1 MSRIVSALALLLC
14 ACTSAPPLVRTAVPS
29 PTEPVST
36 LSPTETPA
44 SGRKPQIPQ
53 RVDPD
58 FLRAANSFALT
69 LTAQLGRQGG
79 EAQNVFLS
87 PANVAVAL
95 AMTAN
100 GARGETLQS
109 MLAALNMRD
118 LDLEAINSNFAAL
131 QALLERKDAGAT
143 ITIANALWAQAG
155 VDFHADFLQR
165 TQRFYNARIEALDFN
180 QREAAVAINDWVR
193 RQTNDKITKIVDR
206 IQPETILFLTSAIYF
221 NGKWEIPFN
230 PEFTQD
236 RPFYLLDGS
245 AKPTPTMYRMD
256 DMEYL
261 KGEGFQA
268 VRLPY
273 AGGGVRMVI
282 ILPDA
287 DRTLAQFVD
296 QLTIEQWERWR
307 EQFAVKEGQLY
318 LPRFTTRYDAQLN
331 EALKA
336 MGMATA
342 FDGGRADFSGMR
354 PIPPNVFISQVRHVA
369 YVDVNEAGTE
379 AAAVTSVEMGI
390 TSAMPIEEPFV
401 MQVDRPFFFA
411 IEETSTGSILFTGL
425 ITEP

>member
-1 MSRIVSALALLLC
+1 MLC
-14 ACTSAPPLVRTAVPS
+14 ACAGAPLPAPTAPPAEPMPTATSA
-29 PTEPVST
+29 
-36 LSPTETPA
+36 ETPGSA
-44 SGRKPQIPQ
+44 GKPRAPQ
-53 RVDPD
+53 RLDPA
-58 FLRAANSFALT
+58 FLRAVNEFALE
-69 LTAQLGRQGG
+69 LTVQLGRQDAG
-79 EAQNVFLS
+79 QNVFLS
-87 PANVAVAL
+87 PANVAIAL

-109 MLAALNMRD
+109 MLSALNLNT
-118 LDLEAINSNFAAL
+118 LDLETVNSNFAAL
-131 QALLERKDAGAT
+131 QALLVRDEPGAT
-143 ITIANALWAQAG
+143 IAIANALWARAG
-155 VDFHADFLQR
+155 VAFNADFLQR
-165 TQRFYNARIEALDFN
+165 TQGFYDARIEALDFD
-180 QREAAVAINDWVR
+180 QPDAPKTINEWVR
-193 RQTNDKITKIVDR
+193 RQTNDKIPAVVER
-206 IQPETILFLTSAIYF
+206 IPEEIILLLMSAIYF
-221 NGKWEIPFN
+221 NGKWETPFN

-236 RPFYLLDGS
+236 RPFYLLNGTT
-245 AKPTPTMYRMD
+245 KELPTMYRSD
-256 DMEYL
+256 DFEYL
-261 KGEGFQA
+261 KGDGFQA

-287 DRTLAQFVD
+287 DRTLAQLTD
-296 QLTIEQWERWR
+296 QLSIENWESWR
-307 EQFAVKEGQLY
+307 EQFSVKEGQLY

>member
-1 MSRIVSALALLLC
+1 MLC
-14 ACTSAPPLVRTAVPS
+14 ACAGAPLPAPTAPLAEPMPTATSA
-29 PTEPVST
+29 
-36 LSPTETPA
+36 ETPGSA
-44 SGRKPQIPQ
+44 GKPRAPQ
-53 RVDPD
+53 RLDPA
-58 FLRAANSFALT
+58 FLRAVNEFALE
-69 LTAQLGRQGG
+69 LTVQLGRQDAG
-79 EAQNVFLS
+79 QNVFLS
-87 PANVAVAL
+87 PANVAIAL

-109 MLAALNMRD
+109 MLSALNLNT
-118 LDLEAINSNFAAL
+118 LDLETVNSNFAAL
-131 QALLERKDAGAT
+131 QALLVRDEPGAT
-143 ITIANALWAQAG
+143 IAIANALWARAG
-155 VDFHADFLQR
+155 VAFNADFLQR
-165 TQRFYNARIEALDFN
+165 TQGFYDARIEALDFD
-180 QREAAVAINDWVR
+180 QPDAPKTINEWVR
-193 RQTNDKITKIVDR
+193 RQTNDKIPAVVER
-206 IQPETILFLTSAIYF
+206 IPEEIILLLMSAIYF
-221 NGKWEIPFN
+221 NGKWETPFN

-236 RPFYLLDGS
+236 RPFYLLNGTT
-245 AKPTPTMYRMD
+245 KELPTMYRSD
-256 DMEYL
+256 DFEYL
-261 KGEGFQA
+261 KGDGFQA

-287 DRTLAQFVD
+287 DRTLAQLTD
-296 QLTIEQWERWR
+296 QLSIENWESWR
-307 EQFAVKEGQLY
+307 EQFSVKEGQLY

-390 TSAMPIEEPFV
+390 TSAMPIEETFL

>member
-1 MSRIVSALALLLC
+1 MLC
-14 ACTSAPPLVRTAVPS
+14 ACAGAPLPAPTAPPAEPMPTATSA
-29 PTEPVST
+29 
-36 LSPTETPA
+36 ETPGSA
-44 SGRKPQIPQ
+44 GKPRAPQ
-53 RVDPD
+53 RLDPA
-58 FLRAANSFALT
+58 FLRAVNEFALE
-69 LTAQLGRQGG
+69 LTVQLGRQDAG
-79 EAQNVFLS
+79 QNVFLS
-87 PANVAVAL
+87 PANVAIAL

-109 MLAALNMRD
+109 MLSALNLNT
-118 LDLEAINSNFAAL
+118 LDLETVNSNFAAL
-131 QALLERKDAGAT
+131 QALLVRDEPGAT
-143 ITIANALWAQAG
+143 IAIANALWARAG
-155 VDFHADFLQR
+155 VAFNADFLQR
-165 TQRFYNARIEALDFN
+165 TQGFYDARIEALDFD
-180 QREAAVAINDWVR
+180 QPDAPKTINEWVR
-193 RQTNDKITKIVDR
+193 RQTNDKIPAVVER
-206 IQPETILFLTSAIYF
+206 IPEETILLLMSAIYF
-221 NGKWEIPFN
+221 NGKWETPFN

-236 RPFYLLDGS
+236 RPFYLLNGTT
-245 AKPTPTMYRMD
+245 KELPTMYRSD
-256 DMEYL
+256 DFEYL
-261 KGEGFQA
+261 KGDGFQA

-287 DRTLAQFVD
+287 DRTLAQLTD
-296 QLTIEQWERWR
+296 QLSIENWESWR
-307 EQFAVKEGQLY
+307 EQFSVKEGQLY

>member
-1 MSRIVSALALLLC
+1 MLC
-14 ACTSAPPLVRTAVPS
+14 ACAGAPLPAPTAPPAEPMPTATSA
-29 PTEPVST
+29 
-36 LSPTETPA
+36 ETPGSA
-44 SGRKPQIPQ
+44 GKPRAPQ
-53 RVDPD
+53 RLDPA
-58 FLRAANSFALT
+58 FLRAVNEFALE
-69 LTAQLGRQGG
+69 LTVQLGRQDAG
-79 EAQNVFLS
+79 QNVFLS
-87 PANVAVAL
+87 PANVAIAL

-109 MLAALNMRD
+109 MLSALNLNT
-118 LDLEAINSNFAAL
+118 LDLETVNSNFAAL
-131 QALLERKDAGAT
+131 QALLVRDEPGAT
-143 ITIANALWAQAG
+143 IAIANALWARAG
-155 VDFHADFLQR
+155 VAFNADFLQR
-165 TQRFYNARIEALDFN
+165 TQGFYDARVEALDFD
-180 QREAAVAINDWVR
+180 QPDAPKTINEWVR
-193 RQTNDKITKIVDR
+193 RQTNDKIPAVVER
-206 IQPETILFLTSAIYF
+206 IPEETILLLMSAIYF
-221 NGKWEIPFN
+221 NGKWETPFN

-236 RPFYLLDGS
+236 RPFYLLNGTT
-245 AKPTPTMYRMD
+245 KELPTMYRSD
-256 DMEYL
+256 DFEYL
-261 KGEGFQA
+261 KGDGFQA

-287 DRTLAQFVD
+287 DRTLAQLMD
-296 QLTIEQWERWR
+296 QLSIENWESWR
-307 EQFAVKEGQLY
+307 EQFSVKEGQLY

>member
-1 MSRIVSALALLLC
+1 MLC
-14 ACTSAPPLVRTAVPS
+14 ACAGAPLPAPTAPPAEPMPTATSA
-29 PTEPVST
+29 
-36 LSPTETPA
+36 ETPGSA
-44 SGRKPQIPQ
+44 GKPRAPQ
-53 RVDPD
+53 RLDPA
-58 FLRAANSFALT
+58 FLRAVNEFALE
-69 LTAQLGRQGG
+69 LTVQLGRQDAG
-79 EAQNVFLS
+79 QNVFLS
-87 PANVAVAL
+87 PANVAIAL

-109 MLAALNMRD
+109 MLSALNLNT
-118 LDLEAINSNFAAL
+118 LDLETVNSNFAAL
-131 QALLERKDAGAT
+131 QALLVRDEPGAT
-143 ITIANALWAQAG
+143 IAIANALWARAG
-155 VDFHADFLQR
+155 VAFNADFLQR
-165 TQRFYNARIEALDFN
+165 TQRFYDARVEALDFD
-180 QREAAVAINDWVR
+180 QPDAPKTINEWVR
-193 RQTNDKITKIVDR
+193 RQTNDKIPAVVER
-206 IQPETILFLTSAIYF
+206 IPEEIILLLMSAIYF
-221 NGKWEIPFN
+221 NGKWETPFN

-236 RPFYLLDGS
+236 RPFYLLNGTT
-245 AKPTPTMYRMD
+245 KELPTMYRSD
-256 DMEYL
+256 DFEYL
-261 KGEGFQA
+261 KGDGFQA

-287 DRTLAQFVD
+287 DRTLAQLTD
-296 QLTIEQWERWR
+296 QLSIENWESWR
-307 EQFAVKEGQLY
+307 EQFSVKEGQLY

-390 TSAMPIEEPFV
+390 TSAMPTETFL

>member
-1 MSRIVSALALLLC
+1 MLC
-14 ACTSAPPLVRTAVPS
+14 ACASAPLPAPTAPPAEPMPTATSA
-29 PTEPVST
+29 
-36 LSPTETPA
+36 ETPGSA
-44 SGRKPQIPQ
+44 GKPRAPQ
-53 RVDPD
+53 RLDPA
-58 FLRAANSFALT
+58 FLRAVNEFALE
-69 LTAQLGRQGG
+69 LTVQLGRQDAG
-79 EAQNVFLS
+79 QNVFLS
-87 PANVAVAL
+87 PANVAIAL

-109 MLAALNMRD
+109 MLSALNLNT
-118 LDLEAINSNFAAL
+118 LDLETVNSNFAAL
-131 QALLERKDAGAT
+131 QALLVRDEPGAT
-143 ITIANALWAQAG
+143 IAIANALWARAG
-155 VDFHADFLQR
+155 VAFNADFLQR
-165 TQRFYNARIEALDFN
+165 TQGFYDARIEALDFD
-180 QREAAVAINDWVR
+180 QPDAPKTINEWVR
-193 RQTNDKITKIVDR
+193 RQTNDKIPAVVER
-206 IQPETILFLTSAIYF
+206 IPEEIILLLMSAIYF
-221 NGKWEIPFN
+221 NGKWETPFN

-236 RPFYLLDGS
+236 RPFYLLNGTT
-245 AKPTPTMYRMD
+245 KELPTMYRSD
-256 DMEYL
+256 DFEYL
-261 KGEGFQA
+261 KGDGFQA

-287 DRTLAQFVD
+287 DRTLAQLTD
-296 QLTIEQWERWR
+296 QLSIENWESWR
-307 EQFAVKEGQLY
+307 EQFSVKEGQLY